1 MDNKELL
8 NLRPTIIVRLIT
20 KIDNYINYT
29 EKRPSSSRQS
39 MNEEIMDEWVHCK
52 NKPIFICFFVPG
64 EHILQANLHF
74 PDMTEWLFAQ

>member
-8 NLRPTIIVRLIT
+8 NLRPTLIVRLIT

-39 MNEEIMDEWVHCK
+39 MNEEINGRMSA
-52 NKPIFICFFVPG
+52 
-64 EHILQANLHF
+64 LQEQTNFYLLLRTWITHF
-74 PDMTEWLFAQ
+74 AG

>member
-39 MNEEIMDEWVHCK
+39 MNEEIMDE
-52 NKPIFICFFVPG
+52 
-64 EHILQANLHF
+64 
-74 PDMTEWLFAQ
+74 